1 MRHHLSDNQR
11 LPQPIPVCLYL
22 VAVLFLFVPAGLVA
36 QKKTTVRPAASRQA
50 KPAKPTKPEPVYL
63 VVEAKPGES
72 VPTLLAR
79 FGLDGYECNVSEF
92 FRINGLK
99 EDYRLKAGAS
109 YKIPVQVV
117 LYDGKTIRSTLGIDD
132 WQTATRISD
141 FNKDCKTKGYRSRDF
156 IDDKELWVPW
166 HELNCREEV
175 ALVQAVREAEV
186 VRANTAVQLK
196 EPTAGAGSRVFPIFG
211 KKYQKTPLA
220 SSKLKGK
227 VFYVISGHG
236 GPDGGAEGRR
246 AGHNLCEDEYA
257 YDVALRLVRLLISH
271 DATAY
276 MIVRDDND
284 GIRDDAF
291 LKCDKDETVWGDLAI
306 PIDQKERLG
315 QRTTL
320 INELTEIHNKANVKD
335 QMIIEI
341 HVDSRLRH
349 KEIDVFFYYRPDS
362 DPSKE
367 MAEKL
372 HKTFLQKYA
381 RVRSQKRYNGSVT
394 PRALYTLRETTA
406 PVAVYVELGNIR
418 NDWDQ
423 QRLVIPSNRQAL
435 ANWLFE
441 ALK

>member
-1 MRHHLSDNQR
+1 MRHHSSDNLSMR
-11 LPQPIPVCLYL
+11 LPISLCVSL
-22 VAVLFLFVPAGLVA
+22 VALLFLLVPAGLAA
-36 QKKTTVRPAASRQA
+36 QKRTTIRSATPKLV
-50 KPAKPTKPEPVYL
+50 KPAKPEPVYL
-63 VVEAKPGES
+63 VVEVKPGES
-72 VPTLLAR
+72 LPMLLTR
-79 FGLDGYECNVSEF
+79 FGLDGYSCNVTEF

-99 EDYRLKAGAS
+99 EDYRLKANVA

-117 LYDGKTIRSTLGIDD
+117 PYDGKTIRSTLGIDD
-132 WQTATRISD
+132 WQTATRIAD
-141 FNKDCKTKGYRSRDF
+141 FNKDAQTKGYRTRSF
-156 IDDKELWVPW
+156 IDSKELWVPW

-175 ALVQAVREAEV
+175 ALVEAVREAPV
-186 VRANTAVQLK
+186 SQVSTAVKLK
-196 EPTAGAGSRVFPIFG
+196 EPTAGEGSRVFPVFG

-220 SSKLKGK
+220 SSKLKGR

-236 GPDGGAEGRR
+236 GPDSGAEGRR

-291 LKCDKDETVWGDLAI
+291 LRCDKDETVWGEQVI
-306 PIDQKERLG
+306 PIDQKERLA

-320 INELTEIHNKANVKD
+320 INELTEIHGKAKVKD
-335 QMIIEI
+335 QTVIEI

-349 KEIDVFFYYRPDS
+349 KEIDVFFYHRPDS
-362 DPSKE
+362 EPSKDLATK
-367 MAEKL
+367 M
-372 HKTFLQKYA
+372 HNTFLQKYA
-381 RVRSQKRYNGSVT
+381 RVRSQKRYNGSVSA
-394 PRALYTLRETTA
+394 RGLYTLRETTT